1 MKMPDSKTVRR
12 LALELPEAVEQ
23 DHHGFP
29 SFRVRGKIFCTLRP
43 EISRLMVKLDGEDQ
57 RNFCEAHPGAIEPV
71 PGYWGRKGATFVDC
85 SAVDEPTIVTLLDLA
100 WRNIAPKTL
109 RRA

>member
-1 MKMPDSKTVRR
+1 MNGEDIRN
-12 LALELPEAVEQ
+12 LALALPEAVEA

-43 EISRLMVKLDGEDQ
+43 KTSRLMVKLDAEDQ
-57 RNFCEAHPGAIEPV
+57 RNFREAHPEAIEPV

-100 WRNIAPKTL
+100 WRNIAPKSL